1 MADTFPPTVAL
12 PHTRGYQQE
21 MLEESMRKNIIIA
34 LDTGSGKTH
43 IAILRIRAEVE
54 REPIKVSW
62 FLAPTVTLCEQQRTF
77 IAKAIPVGVGFIS
90 GASEPD
96 QWKDKALWDRLLAT
110 NKVVVSTPQV
120 LLNALRHGYVSMGRD
135 ISLVVFDEAHHALGD
150 EPYNQIMK
158 EFYFHLP
165 PKVQGD
171 GPAAIVRPV
180 ILGLT
185 ASPVYGGNVER
196 AFRSLEANLDC
207 TIRAPQIHREELTR
221 HVYRPTFTH
230 VMYEPSS
237 DGTFFS
243 TNLASLDHVVN
254 SLQIDDDP
262 LVILLRKRLAQMP
275 NHAAE
280 RPRLDQRLSK
290 AIAKKD
296 TFSEKGLRD
305 FKRAAEAIGLDVGG
319 WAADWYIA
327 EVLTKFHALRGGQY
341 NHLFPSWR
349 ETEKAYLGKQ
359 LAKVQA
365 TEISYDPDDIIDD
378 VSHKSQVL
386 IARLLQ
392 EKAEAEAENE
402 AYSGIVF
409 VRRRDIVYG
418 LATLLRHHPDTKDQF
433 RVGCLVGSS
442 DNYQRHSFL
451 DITRAFLQQT
461 QDEILMDFRLGEINL
476 LVSTS
481 VAEEG
486 IDVQGCG
493 SVIRWDPP
501 PNMASWAQS
510 RGRARRK
517 RSTFT
522 LMFSS
527 DSSDQKSVEEWE
539 KMEQEMIALYN
550 SERQRQAEVRRIQES
565 FDEDPEGDDG
575 DGDGGDKMLRIES
588 TGAVLTLHSAIGHL
602 EHFCAVMP
610 NSGHASHQPIYDID
624 PPDMPEG
631 WHAFEH
637 KVAVEPPEGP
647 FGATV
652 TLPKLLALELRV
664 FKVPRIYK
672 KKALAQRHVA
682 FKAYKALYHAGMLN
696 DHLLPLTS
704 VAEPQ
709 LEDEVK
715 AMLKDVEKRASTASV
730 SVQMDPWIGQQ
741 STDRTLSEEEKWW
754 TSRLTVDGLP
764 SLLLFTRRRLPTWEN
779 DGGPTLYRPGR
790 LPVKAIWTTLDDLPT
805 NDTVDDARVFTRR
818 LFWCI
823 HGSRMQ
829 WDDLDFRYLFL
840 PANNTGD
847 QPWDTR
853 REWLLEQDQLSDF
866 ARKYHFLAHARMFG
880 ENFKYPED
888 VTILRMGF
896 GFDKICQFVRW
907 KFDRMNEEEERQ
919 YSERYAKHGVPEI
932 RYPLLVARH
941 LPPRTNFLLPTPATQ
956 PKVNS
961 SELLLSPDQS
971 SVVLYSASD
980 VEYSMLLP
988 SVLRAIEMVATVE
1001 SLRDTLFRS
1010 TPLHAIPLDLLTV
1023 ATTAPVS
1030 QERFNYQ
1037 RLETL
1042 GDTVLKFSTSIQLLH
1057 KFPLWHEGYLTKRK
1071 DHSVSN
1077 VRLAKSAV
1085 GRGLYTWI
1093 IRNRMLGKK
1102 WKPEYFST
1110 SAPVIAPNT
1119 APPPNPTSSPET
1131 RQRKETDKRR
1141 EGGKVAHKVKGG
1153 VVGEKKKR
1161 RKKNSQANT
1170 QELSTKVLADVV
1182 EALIGASYIHG
1193 GFELGLECIRVFGL
1207 GMEWEPLPKCIS
1219 SLFSR
1224 VEENDENMPT
1234 VLSNVEKMLGYT
1246 FNRKFLLIEALSH
1259 ASHQE
1264 NERTVS
1270 YERLEFLGD
1279 SVLDMIVTHYLY
1291 HAPGK
1296 LYSPGHIHLR
1306 RSALVNAHML
1316 AYICLKTHIDLIT
1329 DMPRTKG
1336 RGLVGLEHETQRVY
1350 LWQCLAHSS
1359 PRVLDDQAQTFAR
1372 YQKMR
1377 NELETAFFGGTIFPW
1392 AALLRLQAPKFLSD
1406 MVESLIG
1413 AIFLDTSGNLDV
1425 VRQVLRRLGHTDIL
1439 ERVVDDGVDVLHPVS
1454 RVSLWAS
1461 KIGKKVKYRT
1471 EKVKGEVK
1479 CTIALDEEDTI
1490 SMSAMDHGHASAEEV
1505 KFMAAEHLIR
1515 TMGLRDVGL
1524 NYNELKRRKKAVQAN
1539 VPSV

>member
-1 MADTFPPTVAL
+1 MADTLPTMVAL
-12 PHTRGYQQE
+12 LRTRGYQQE
-21 MLEESMRKNIIIA
+21 MLEESFKKNIIIA

-43 IAILRIRAEVE
+43 IAILRIKAEVE
-54 REPIKVSW
+54 REPVKVSW
-62 FLAPTVTLCEQQRTF
+62 FLAPTVTLCEQQRTV
-77 IAKAIPVGVGFIS
+77 IAKAIPAGVGFIS

-96 QWKDKALWDRLLAT
+96 QWKDKSLWDRLLAT
-110 NKVVVSTPQV
+110 NKVIVSTPQV

-135 ISLVVFDEAHHALGD
+135 ISLVVFDEAHHAVGD
-150 EPYNQIMK
+150 EPYNQIMR

-165 PKVQGD
+165 PRISNDEMTMV
-171 GPAAIVRPV
+171 ARPV

-196 AFRSLEANLDC
+196 AFRALEANLDC
-207 TIRAPQIHREELTR
+207 TIRAPRIHREELTR
-221 HVYRPTFTH
+221 QVYRPIFTH

-237 DGTFFS
+237 DDTFFS
-243 TNLASLDHVVN
+243 TNLASLDHVVK
-254 SLQIDDDP
+254 SLRIDDDP
-262 LVILLRKRLAQMP
+262 HVIHLRKRLAQMP
-275 NHAAE
+275 DHAAE

-290 AIAKKD
+290 AIAKKE

-305 FKRAAEAIGLDVGG
+305 FRRTAEAVGHDVGG
-319 WAADWYIA
+319 WAADWYIM
-327 EVLTKFHALRGGQY
+327 EVLTKFNALRGGQY
-341 NHLFPSWR
+341 NHLFLSWR

-365 TEISYDPDDIIDD
+365 TEVSYDPDDIIDD
-378 VSHKSQVL
+378 VSHKTQVL
-386 IARLLQ
+386 ITRLLQ
-392 EKAEAEAENE
+392 EKAAAEAENE

-409 VRRRDIVYG
+409 VQRRDIVYA
-418 LATLLRHHPDTKDQF
+418 LATVLRHHPKTKDKF

-451 DITRAFLQQT
+451 DITRAFLPQT

-476 LVSTS
+476 LISTS

-486 IDVQGCG
+486 IDVQACG

-527 DSSDQKSVEEWE
+527 DSSDQKTVEEWE

-550 SERQRQAEVRRIQES
+550 SERERQAAVRLIQERI
-565 FDEDPEGDDG
+565 DENSEDDDDDG
-575 DGDGGDKMLRIES
+575 DNEEKMLRIES

-602 EHFCAVMP
+602 EHFCAVIP
-610 NSGHASHQPIYDID
+610 NSGHTSHQPLYDID

-637 KVAVEPPEGP
+637 KIAVEPPEGP

-672 KKALAQRHVA
+672 KKVLAQRHVA
-682 FKAYKALYHAGMLN
+682 FKAYKALYNAGMLN

-704 VAEPQ
+704 VVEPQ
-709 LEDEVK
+709 LADEVK
-715 AMLKDVEKRASTASV
+715 AMLKDVEKREGTASV
-730 SVQMDPWIGQQ
+730 SVQMDPWIPQQ
-741 STDRTLSEEEKWW
+741 STDRELPEEETWW
-754 TSRLTVDGLP
+754 PSRLTVDGLP
-764 SLLLFTRRRLPTWEN
+764 SLLLFTRRRLPAWEN
-779 DGGPTLYRPGR
+779 GRGPILYRPGR
-790 LPVKAIWTTLDDLPT
+790 PPVKASWIALDDLPT
-805 NDTVDDARVFTRR
+805 NDTIDHARVFTRR

-829 WDDLDFRYLFL
+829 WGDLDFRYLFL
-840 PANNTGD
+840 PAD
-847 QPWDTR
+847 DKSDEPWDTR
-853 REWLLEQDQLSDF
+853 RTWLLEQDQLSDF
-866 ARKYHFLAHARMFG
+866 ARKYHFIAHARIFG
-880 ENFKYPED
+880 EGFDYPED
-888 VTILRMGF
+888 VTLLRMGF
-896 GFDKICQFVRW
+896 GFDKVCQFVRW
-907 KFDRMNEEEERQ
+907 KYDPMNEEEERQ
-919 YSERYAKHGVPEI
+919 YLERYARNDVQTI
-932 RYPLLVARH
+932 TYPLLVARR
-941 LPPRTNFLLPTPATQ
+941 LPPRTNFLLPTLAAQ
-956 PKVNS
+956 SKVDP

-1010 TPLHAIPLDLLTV
+1010 TPLQSIPLDLLTV

-1085 GRGLYTWI
+1085 GRRLYTWI
-1093 IRNRMLGKK
+1093 IRNRILGKK

-1110 SAPVIAPNT
+1110 SAPVIAPST
-1119 APPPNPTSSPET
+1119 ASSPNPSSPET
-1131 RQRKETDKRR
+1131 KQRKETDKKR
-1141 EGGKVAHKVKGG
+1141 EGGTVAHKVKGG
-1153 VVGEKKKR
+1153 VTGEKKRK
-1161 RKKNSQANT
+1161 RKKKSQANS

-1246 FNRKFLLIEALSH
+1246 FNRKFLLVEALSH

-1329 DMPRTKG
+1329 DMPRAKG
-1336 RGLVGLEHETQRVY
+1336 RGLIELEHETQRVY

-1377 NELETAFFGGTIFPW
+1377 NELETAFFGGAIFPW

-1461 KIGKKVKYRT
+1461 KIGKKVEYRT

-1505 KFMAAEHLIR
+1505 KFMAAENLIK

-1524 NYNELKRRKKAVQAN
+1524 NYNELKKRKKGVQAN
-1539 VPSV
+1539 VSSV

>member
-932 RYPLLVARH
+932 RYPLL
-941 LPPRTNFLLPTPATQ
+941 
-956 PKVNS
+956 
-961 SELLLSPDQS
+961 S

-1141 EGGKVAHKVKGG
+1141 EGGKVAHKV
-1153 VVGEKKKR
+1153 
-1161 RKKNSQANT
+1161 
-1170 QELSTKVLADVV
+1170 KVLADVV